1 MEEAAMPDA
10 AKVDEEVAKPADTAE
25 TIDAEVKVVAE
36 VTKSQPAS
44 QNASKKR
51 TFDQISG
58 AAEIIAEKAEKEA
71 QSSKLRRLDDGSKM
85 GKDGTIV
92 APTEGTVQMV
102 TVDAQEKPAEVSD
115 EVEPVKPEIPAEEAV
130 VAANPEEVG
139 QITEQ
144 VK

>member
-1 MEEAAMPDA
+1 M
-10 AKVDEEVAKPADTAE
+10 
-25 TIDAEVKVVAE
+25 
-36 VTKSQPAS
+36 S
-44 QNASKKR
+44 
-51 TFDQISG
+51 
-58 AAEIIAEKAEKEA
+58 
-71 QSSKLRRLDDGSKM
+71 
-85 GKDGTIV
+85 KDGTIV

-115 EVEPVKPEIPAEEAV
+115 EVEPVKPEIHAEEAV

>member
-1 MEEAAMPDA
+1 
-10 AKVDEEVAKPADTAE
+10 
-25 TIDAEVKVVAE
+25 
-36 VTKSQPAS
+36 
-44 QNASKKR
+44 
-51 TFDQISG
+51 
-58 AAEIIAEKAEKEA
+58 
-71 QSSKLRRLDDGSKM
+71 
-85 GKDGTIV
+85 
-92 APTEGTVQMV
+92 MV